1 MTISAALKP
10 LFNQTVTIK
19 NVSNNDGYDKP
30 TYGTAK
36 TYAAKIEMGARAFR
50 TDDQREITNPRK
62 IFLFTQDTDITP
74 ESQLTLP
81 DAFPPINP
89 QILMVRTVTDLPGI
103 SHVVLTTE

>member
-1 MTISAALKP
+1 MAISAALKS
-10 LFNQTVTIK
+10 LFNQTVTVA
-19 NVSNNDGYDKP
+19 NVTSTDGYGKP

-36 TYAAKIEMGARAFR
+36 SYAAKIEMGAKAFR
-50 TDDQREITNPRK
+50 KDDQREITNPRK

-81 DAFPPINP
+81 SAFPPLNP